1 MIPISYLIGTKNEGV
16 HYLEPL
22 LSRLIKYKQP
32 EDEII
37 VLDDYSDDQSTLDT
51 LEKHKEHISVHK
63 HALNGDFA
71 THKNYGN
78 SLAKGKFI
86 VNLDGDEIVS
96 ETILQVI
103 KEILLNNES
112 IDVFLV
118 PRINI
123 VKGLTQ
129 EDIDKWHWHV
139 NDKGHINF
147 PDLQS
152 RIYRNDHNI
161 RWINKVHEKIIGM
174 KSFSTLPYEDD
185 QYSYCILHLK
195 EIDRQR
201 KQNELYETIK

>member
-96 ETILQVI
+96 ETFLQVI
-103 KEILLNNES
+103 KEILINNPS
-112 IDVFLV
+112 IELFWI

-123 VKGLTQ
+123 VNGITDEYINQMRWFKNEHGFINMPDYQGRLYINLPHISWKG
-129 EDIDKWHWHV
+129 I
-139 NDKGHINF
+139 
-147 PDLQS
+147 
-152 RIYRNDHNI
+152 
-161 RWINKVHEKIIGM
+161 VHESISGAKE
-174 KSFSTLPYEDD
+174 FAYLPYEDD
-185 QYSYCILHLK
+185 NSYCILHVK